1 MIYNARNLMW
11 PSEHFLHLA
20 SFHHFFL
27 RKKCFYL
34 KKKKKRKKED
44 EEKGYPCVPIKSN
57 KNKDRI
63 K

>member
-11 PSEHFLHLA
+11 PSEHFLHSA

-34 KKKKKRKKED
+34 KKKKKKTEK
-44 EEKGYPCVPIKSN
+44 KGYPCVPIKSN

>member
-11 PSEHFLHLA
+11 PSEHFLHSA

-34 KKKKKRKKED
+34 KKKKKT
-44 EEKGYPCVPIKSN
+44 EKIGYPCVPIKSN

>member
-27 RKKCFYL
+27 KKKCFYL
-34 KKKKKRKKED
+34 KKKKKKKTKK
-44 EEKGYPCVPIKSN
+44 KGYPCVPIKSN

>member
-27 RKKCFYL
+27 KKKCFYL
-34 KKKKKRKKED
+34 KKKKKTEN
-44 EEKGYPCVPIKSN
+44 KGYPCVNIKSN

>member
-11 PSEHFLHLA
+11 PSEHFLHSA

-34 KKKKKRKKED
+34 KKKKKT
-44 EEKGYPCVPIKSN
+44 EKIGYPCVPIKSN
-57 KNKDRI
+57 KTKI
-63 K
+63 G